1 MRYVRKFVPSINTL
15 YNTNV
20 YCTAATQCLRLTLTF
35 PVNEPYLNKVYYS
48 YSTTELTLLYLS
60 FKLNYCSN
68 KLYKYLLYA
77 LVL

>member
-1 MRYVRKFVPSINTL
+1 MKYVRKFVPSISTL

-20 YCTAATQCLRLTLTF
+20 YCTAATQCLRLTLAF